1 VKYHDELEEYC
12 NRTDRIKDTN
22 CLIPQSSSSLLSP
35 QEQETKEQSESDEM
49 TQYVNNLIIEGIIS
63 CYNKN
68 KEYN

>member
-1 VKYHDELEEYC
+1 MKYHDELEEYC